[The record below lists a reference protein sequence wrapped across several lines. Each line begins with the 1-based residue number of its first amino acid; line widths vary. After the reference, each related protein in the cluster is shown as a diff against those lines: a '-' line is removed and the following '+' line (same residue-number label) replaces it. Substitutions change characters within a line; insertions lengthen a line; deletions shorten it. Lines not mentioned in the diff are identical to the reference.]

1 VTAGAKFRPVPFTY
15 REYCLLPEDGKIHEL
30 IEGDFF
36 ATPSPSPNHQTVSR
50 RLQYLL
56 MKALEDTGLA
66 QVFDSPIDLILD
78 DETVVQPDL
87 VVISTGRSH
96 LITKRGIEGVPE
108 LVVEVLSPSS
118 IDRDAQ
124 LKHRVYE
131 RFGVD
136 EYWIVDPQNKNVIAW
151 QLVDG
156 RYHERAK
163 YEESSTLQWPAF
175 PQVEIPLAGI
185 FRLLVG

>member
-1 VTAGAKFRPVPFTY
+1 
-15 REYCLLPEDGKIHEL
+15 
-30 IEGDFF
+30 
-36 ATPSPSPNHQTVSR
+36 
-50 RLQYLL
+50 
-56 MKALEDTGLA
+56 M
-66 QVFDSPIDLILD
+66 
-78 DETVVQPDL
+78 VQPDL

-96 LITKRGIEGVPE
+96 LITNRGIEGVPE

-131 RFGVD
+131 RFGID
-136 EYWIVDPQNKNVIAW
+136 EYWIVDPQNKIVIAW

-156 RYHERAK
+156 RYHERARF
-163 YEESSTLQWPAF
+163 EESATLRWPAY